1 MFAYPYT
8 EGREREGGGGGGG
21 ERGDGVQRGKGGVEG
36 REGEG
41 LGWRRHGMGLE
52 EKRRKFGRFCGLRGC
67 ESPVLLSARGA
78 VRGEGGMEVGVGEK
92 DEGEDGEEGGEEV
105 EVMVMDSVDADR
117 DLGRDRE
124 VGARMEREWRSAVR
138 RGREEEEW
146 REKVGE
152 RRFW

>member
-8 EGREREGGGGGGG
+8 EGREGGGGGG
-21 ERGDGVQRGKGGVEG
+21 ERGDGVQGGG
-36 REGEG
+36 GGGEG
-41 LGWRRHGMGLE
+41 SSEGKALGWRRHGMGLE
-52 EKRRKFGRFCGLRGC
+52 SKRRKFGRFCGLRGC
-67 ESPVLLSARGA
+67 ESPVLREASASARGA
-78 VRGEGGMEVGVGEK
+78 VRGEDGMGMGMEVEER
-92 DEGEDGEEGGEEV
+92 DEEEEV
-105 EVMVMDSVDADR
+105 MMVLDSVDADT

-124 VGARMEREWRSAVR
+124 VRERMEREWRSAVR